1 MRDTRALG
9 SPDMAASRTFS
20 PLKTSCHP
28 LVYHDDG
35 NYGADDDDY
44 DDNDD
49 NDDDKDHDGNDDDAA
64 RGGRG
69 RTAKLVGRPLVI
81 GTWVHPLT
89 YKPPP
94 LPTYVRTGKIIR
106 GRMKILIMRP
116 GSPR

>member
-1 MRDTRALG
+1 MG

-28 LVYHDDG
+28 SDYHDD
-35 NYGADDDDY
+35 NYDA
-44 DDNDD
+44 DNDD
-49 NDDDKDHDGNDDDAA
+49 NDDDGNDDYDDDDDDGA

-94 LPTYVRTGKIIR
+94 LPTYVRTRKIIR